1 MSYKEDFIH
10 LMLKSDVLKFGDFK
24 TKSGRM
30 SPYFINTG
38 FFNNSEEIAKL
49 GDFYAKAYM
58 DNIKLDKPLLFGPA
72 YKGIPLVVSCAVSL
86 YKNYG
91 LEIGY
96 SFNRKEAKDHGEK
109 GIFVG
114 ETPNAD
120 SDVVIIEDVITAG
133 TAVRES
139 IDILKHY
146 DAKVKALIV
155 SVNRMERGS
164 GDKSAIHELEDDY
177 GVKVYSILDI
187 KFIAD
192 YLRNKE
198 IDGKVYIDEEM
209 YAKIMKHLDTY
220 KER

>member
-1 MSYKEDFIH
+1 
-10 LMLKSDVLKFGDFK
+10 
-24 TKSGRM
+24 
-30 SPYFINTG
+30 
-38 FFNNSEEIAKL
+38 
-49 GDFYAKAYM
+49 
-58 DNIKLDKPLLFGPA
+58 

-91 LEIGY
+91 IEIGY

-146 DAKVKALIV
+146 DAKVKALII